1 MKNFADKSIF
11 RLVQEAGLADNQYE
25 FSKLCGRNPTWFATV
40 AARGI
45 PMSIAALGT
54 LAANVV
60 LSAELE
66 PDAKR
71 KPILHGLHAKLLDE
85 IAVRCRAKAVATRSQ
100 SCPQPHRNLPETF
113 QR

>member
-11 RLVQEAGLADNQYE
+11 LLVHEAGLVNNQYE
-25 FSKLCGRNPTWFATV
+25 FSKLCGRNPTWFSTV

-45 PMSIAALGT
+45 PMSITALGT
-54 LAANVV
+54 LAANII

-66 PDAKR
+66 PDASR
-71 KPILHGLHAKLLDE
+71 KPRLFALHAKLLDE

-100 SCPQPHRNLPETF
+100 PCPQPHRILPETF
-113 QR
+113 

>member
-11 RLVQEAGLADNQYE
+11 LLVHEAGLVKNQYE

-66 PDAKR
+66 QDAKR
-71 KPILHGLHAKLLDE
+71 KPLLHRLHAKLLDE
-85 IAVRCRAKAVATRSQ
+85 MAVRCRANAVAARSK
-100 SCPQPHRNLPETF
+100 SCPPPHGILPKTCE
-113 QR
+113 R